1 MPEYVLALRHSVES
15 EKSVRHFKLLCKTTI
30 YRTQIP
36 LIAQIFFKQQHD
48 LWNLRDL
55 CDQFQVSAY
64 GLRLSLQNQMSN
76 NICGGPSPMPPNR
89 GFKGGWAKLANQHG
103 RSLIDLSRAWRNVKM
118 PSHLHKFGYLID
130 IQRCMVWRSVWRGVK
145 MWRLNPRDFTIS
157 WT

>member
-1 MPEYVLALRHSVES
+1 MLNRNASISLHDDINEMTAIDKIEEEYVKV
-15 EKSVRHFKLLCKTTI
+15 KSVRHFKLLCKTTI

-89 GFKGGWAKLANQHG
+89 GSKGG
-103 RSLIDLSRAWRNVKM
+103 
-118 PSHLHKFGYLID
+118 
-130 IQRCMVWRSVWRGVK
+130 
-145 MWRLNPRDFTIS
+145 
-157 WT
+157 